1 MTSIRKEIQI
11 NAPAAE
17 VWAALRDV
25 GALHTKLCPGFVTDT
40 KLEGH
45 SRLVTFGNGTKVRED
60 IVSIDDAR
68 RCLIW
73 AIVGQQFHHYQGSA
87 RVRPDGNGNGTH
99 FTWSADLLPDEMAG
113 DVEQMMNAGIE
124 IIRQTL
130 ESRRA

>member
-1 MTSIRKEIQI
+1 MASIRKEIQI
-11 NAPAAE
+11 DAPAEE

-40 KLEGH
+40 KLDGH
-45 SRLVTFGNGTKVRED
+45 SRLVTFGNGMQVRED
-60 IVSIDDAR
+60 IVSIDEAR
-68 RCLIW
+68 QRVAW

-87 RVRPDGNGNGTH
+87 RVRPDGNGTGTH

-124 IIRQTL
+124 VIRQTL